1 MNDLEFARKRWI
13 EERSRY
19 QQFGVEIANRLRA
32 ELKRTGIWGDVE
44 SRAKDIDS
52 LVRKLAKK
60 RHHSYESLSD
70 KAGVRVIVRYK
81 SELDIVGEIA
91 SALFQ
96 CSEPD
101 NKIDAMQPNQVGY
114 LGVHIDVRLKD
125 GDAAVREYP
134 ADRFRAELQ
143 IRTLAQHLWSEMS
156 HDTFYKNDE
165 TLRPLPPQAKRR
177 IYLLA
182 GVVELADEE
191 FDRVNSQMPTTPEVE
206 LLKALERHFYKL
218 TTRSSDPE
226 TSLEVIR
233 LLVPLYS
240 EEPRQIVSRLDEFYL
255 LHEATLREVY
265 EQAAEAP
272 DRSAFLFQPEALMI
286 YDLLEVD
293 ALSIREAWGRRY
305 PDKELERIANAFGIS
320 FD

>member
-1 MNDLEFARKRWI
+1 MTDLESARKRWLD
-13 EERSRY
+13 ERSRY
-19 QQFGVEIANRLRA
+19 ERFGVEIADRLRS
-32 ELKRTGIWGDVE
+32 ELRGKGIWGDVE

-52 LVRKLAKK
+52 LVRKLVKK
-60 RHHSYESLSD
+60 SHHSYESLSD

-81 SELDIVGEIA
+81 SELDIVGGIA
-91 SALFQ
+91 AALFQ

-101 NKIDAMQPNQVGY
+101 NKVDAMQPNQVGY
-114 LGVHIDVRLKD
+114 LGVHIDVRLKK
-125 GDAAVREYP
+125 GDAAAREYP
-134 ADRFRAELQ
+134 ADHFQAELQ

-165 TLRPLPPQAKRR
+165 TLHPLPPQAKRR
-177 IYLLA
+177 IYVLA

-206 LLKALERHFYKL
+206 LLKDLERHFYKL

-233 LLVPLYS
+233 LLTPLYNQ
-240 EEPRQIVSRLDEFYL
+240 EPRQIASHLDEFYS

-272 DRSAFLFQPEALMI
+272 DRSAFLYQPEALMI
-286 YDLLEVD
+286 YDLLEAD
-293 ALSIREAWGRRY
+293 TLGTREAWGQRY